1 MTAPHGKFRSSSLI
15 DCDTEASYQY
25 GNVTV
30 CESCRQNGLNE
41 YLKATAPEEGSKLA
55 CNPPASFPSVL
66 SLSSFLLWLDAIPLL
81 SFPRPFYP
89 LLRAQHH
96 RLQFQSFPSLLPSSP
111 RRASPLSF
119 LFHALSDM
127 SQGSSDEDSEEEDED
142 FSRVQFG
149 SRYTATRCGPCIS
162 VCVGSVSD
170 ACAVGPRGLPL
181 TAHRY
186 IRVPLAE
193 CHIGHGLVWLSD
205 GMISYDKQK

>member
-89 LLRAQHH
+89 TPACTT
-96 RLQFQSFPSLLPSSP
+96 SS
-111 RRASPLSF
+111 
-119 LFHALSDM
+119 
-127 SQGSSDEDSEEEDED
+127 SSI
-142 FSRVQFG
+142 
-149 SRYTATRCGPCIS
+149 PI
-162 VCVGSVSD
+162 
-170 ACAVGPRGLPL
+170 LPL
-181 TAHRY
+181 TPPILSSSCQPPVLPVPCPLRHVSGQQRWRLWGGGGGFFTGSVWVQVHRY
-186 IRVPLAE
+186 T
-193 CHIGHGLVWLSD
+193 VWSVH
-205 GMISYDKQK
+205 